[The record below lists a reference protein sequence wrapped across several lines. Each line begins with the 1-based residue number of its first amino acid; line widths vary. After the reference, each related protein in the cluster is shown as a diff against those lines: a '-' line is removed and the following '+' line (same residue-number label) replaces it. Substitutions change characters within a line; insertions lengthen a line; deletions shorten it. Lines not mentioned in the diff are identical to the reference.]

1 MAILKILGLLMGFW
15 ALGAA
20 AAQADYTA
28 PDGFYSLVVPD
39 GWRQTAGSAG
49 STFSKNETQ
58 LSLLSL
64 PAESPD
70 AAIALAFERAEIAP
84 AMLVSAVDAPLPNGV
99 WKQEIYAEGTALTI
113 ALAQARDSRALVLII
128 TGEQADVQA
137 INPQILQLLTSIS
150 FSETPPRAHVEP
162 SAFQEREVRFGA
174 EPFVLNGT
182 LSLPKGAGAFPAVVI
197 VHGSGPQNR
206 DGLLGPLT
214 PYRDLAHGLA
224 SRGIAALRYDKRT
237 FTYGADMA
245 IDASF
250 TIDDES
256 IDDALSAVK
265 FLRQQGG
272 IDSARIFILGH
283 SQGGMV
289 APRILARDD
298 EIAGGILLAAPT
310 RPFSAVLDEQ
320 LAYLAQVNPD
330 ALESAAFATLR
341 KLAANY
347 RQVAA
352 GASYADAFGESA
364 LYFESLDAVDPLGE
378 ARHLA
383 QPLLILHGERDYQ
396 ATMAD
401 FAGWQAEFAA
411 DARVTLRSY
420 PALNHMFMAQGDHAR
435 LAIPQ
440 DYATP
445 GFVDETVIDEVAA
458 WIGAQESR

>member
-1 MAILKILGLLMGFW
+1 MAILKILGLALGIW
-15 ALGAA
+15 ALGTA

-49 STFSKNETQ
+49 PQFSKNETQ

-64 PAESPD
+64 PVESSD

-84 AMLVSAVDAPLPNGV
+84 GTLVSAVDAPLPNGV
-99 WKQEIYAEGTALTI
+99 WKQAIYAEGTSLTI
-113 ALAQARDSRALVLII
+113 ALAQVRDSQALVLII
-128 TGEQADVQA
+128 IGEQADVQA
-137 INPQILQLLTSIS
+137 VNPQILQLLTSIS
-150 FSETPPRAHVEP
+150 FGETPSPAYVEP
-162 SAFQEREVRFGA
+162 SAFQESEVRFGA
-174 EPFVLNGT
+174 DPFVLNGT

-197 VHGSGPQNR
+197 VHGSGPHNR

-245 IDASF
+245 IDTSF

-256 IDDALSAVK
+256 TDDALSAVR
-265 FLRQQGG
+265 FLRQQGD

-289 APRILARDD
+289 APRILARDG

-310 RPFSAVLDEQ
+310 RPFSSVLDEQ
-320 LAYLAQVNPD
+320 LAYLAQVNTD
-330 ALESAAFATLR
+330 TLESAEFATLR
-341 KLAANY
+341 ELVKNY
-347 RQVAA
+347 QQVVA
-352 GASYADAFGESA
+352 GASYADAFGEA
-364 LYFESLDAVDPLGE
+364 GLYFESLDAVDPLGE
-378 ARHLA
+378 ARDLA
-383 QPLLILHGERDYQ
+383 QPLLILQGERDYQ

-401 FAGWQAEFAA
+401 FAAWGDEFAA
-411 DARVTLRSY
+411 DTRMTLRSY
-420 PALNHMFMAQGDHAR
+420 PALNHMFMAQGDPAR

-445 GFVDETVIDEVAA
+445 GFVDGAVIDDIAA
-458 WIGAQESR
+458 WIGAQAAG